1 MNFLTPG
8 MRLML
13 LGTFFF
19 SIGSL
24 FVKMA
29 GSRLP
34 TMEVLFVRGLVG
46 VVLCLIMLRKSGAGM
61 FGKRKVLLAA
71 RGLLG
76 FGAMFADFYAIVHLP
91 LADAL
96 VLIFSHPVTVALLA
110 WALMGER
117 LSKSAMFSIVMSL
130 AGVTLVCRP
139 GFLFGGAPELDPLGL
154 VAALVSVFLTSWAI
168 LSVRVLAKTEPP
180 AVVMLY
186 PPIAISLLAPLFAD
200 GWIMPT
206 VFEWGVLIGVGVFMN
221 IGQFFMTKGY
231 AIESAARIS
240 GVSTLEIVFAAM
252 WGMMFLGEI
261 PDLWT
266 VGGGSLIIFG
276 VLALGHSGVRERAA
290 ILRKGSAA

>member
-24 FVKMA
+24 LVKLA

-34 TMEVLFVRGLVG
+34 SMEILFVRGVVG
-46 VVLCLIMLRKSGAGM
+46 MVMCWYMLRRSGAGM
-61 FGKRKVLLAA
+61 FGRRKVLLAA

-76 FGAMFADFYAIVHLP
+76 FGAMFCDFYAIVHLP

-96 VLIFSHPVTVALLA
+96 VLIFTHPVAVALLA
-110 WALMGER
+110 WLIMGET
-117 LSKSAMFSIVMSL
+117 LSKGGIFAIFMSL

-139 GFLFGGAPELDPLGL
+139 GFLFGLGTSGLDP
-154 VAALVSVFLTSWAI
+154 VALMVAMLSVFLTSWAI
-168 LSVRVLAKTEPP
+168 LSVRVLAKTEFP
-180 AVVMLY
+180 VVIMFY
-186 PPIAISLLAPLFAD
+186 PPVAITLLSPLFAQ
-200 GWIMPT
+200 GWVVPT
-206 VFEWGVLIGVGVFMN
+206 PMEWVVLVGVGLFMN
-221 IGQFFMTKGY
+221 GGQFFMTKGY

-240 GVSTLEIVFAAM
+240 GVSSLEIVFAAF

-266 VGGGSLIIFG
+266 IGGGTLIIFG
-276 VLALGHSGVRERAA
+276 VLVLGRSGMKERRAQS
-290 ILRKGSAA
+290 IPS